1 MKAVALFS
9 GGLDSILAVKLV
21 QDQGIEVVG
30 VSFTSPFFGAERAKE
45 AAKELG
51 ISLKVVDISRDL
63 MEIVK
68 KPKHG
73 YGKNMNPCIDCH
85 ILMAK
90 KAGELMKEVGASSII
105 SGEVL
110 GERPMS
116 QNRQS
121 LRMVERESGY
131 GGYLLRPLSAKLLS
145 PTIPEKEGW
154 VERRRL
160 LDIQG
165 RSRKPQLALA
175 RKYGLRKFPTPAGGC
190 LLTDSV
196 FSQRLKDLLS
206 EKVSPSS
213 NDLELLK
220 VGRHFRSSEGK
231 KIVVARRKE
240 ENDVLLNMAEP
251 GDFLLQ
257 LKDYPSP
264 LTMVRGKDIGDVSIR
279 EAAGL
284 TARYSR
290 ARDLHE
296 VEVLFGKVK
305 KSLPPGERGEAAIL
319 VRAPFDTSLKTK

>member
-21 QDQGIEVVG
+21 QDQGIEVMG
-30 VSFTSPFFGAERAKE
+30 VSFISPFFGVERAKE

-51 ISLKVVDISRDL
+51 ISLKVVGISRDL

-85 ILMAK
+85 ILMVK
-90 KAGELMKEVGASSII
+90 KAGGLMKKAGASFII

-131 GGYLLRPLSAKLLS
+131 EGYLLRPLSAKLLP
-145 PTIPEKEGW
+145 PTIPEKESW
-154 VERRRL
+154 VERGRL

-206 EKVSPSS
+206 EKESPSV

-220 VGRHFRSSEGK
+220 VGRHFRSLEGK

-240 ENDVLLNMAEP
+240 ENNVLLNLAEP
-251 GDFLLQ
+251 GDFLLR
-257 LKDYPSP
+257 LKDYPGP
-264 LTMVRGKDIGDVSIR
+264 LTMVRGKDIGDESIR
-279 EAAGL
+279 GAAKL
-284 TARYSR
+284 TAGYSRR
-290 ARDLHE
+290 ARDLRE
-296 VEVLFGKVK
+296 VEVLVGRIKEGL
-305 KSLPPGERGEAAIL
+305 SPGERGEAAIL
-319 VRAPFDTSLKTK
+319 VRAPFDTPQD